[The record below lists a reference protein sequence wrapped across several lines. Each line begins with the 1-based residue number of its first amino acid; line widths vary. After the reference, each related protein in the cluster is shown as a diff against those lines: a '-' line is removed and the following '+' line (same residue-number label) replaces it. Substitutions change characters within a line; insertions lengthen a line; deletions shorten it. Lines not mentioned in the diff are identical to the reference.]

1 MKIESINTKTADPV
15 RIVSSGV
22 GSEAIAQAST
32 SRNKEVSQPHRALQ
46 KETLSA
52 AGIKKEK
59 QSAEEI
65 KKDLDVINSQLKIM
79 NRSIQFSI
87 DDSSHDIVVKVVDK
101 ESGEVIR
108 QLPPESAIRLREHM
122 AEAAGLI
129 VEEEV

>member
-22 GSEAIAQAST
+22 GSETIAQAST
-32 SRNKEVSQPHRALQ
+32 SGYKKASQPHRALE
-46 KETLSA
+46 KETRSA
-52 AGIKKEK
+52 EVIKNEK
-59 QSAEEI
+59 RSAEEI
-65 KKDLDVINSQLKIM
+65 RKDLDVINAQLKIM

-87 DDSSHDIVVKVVDK
+87 DDSSHDIVVKVINK

-122 AEAAGLI
+122 TEVSGLI